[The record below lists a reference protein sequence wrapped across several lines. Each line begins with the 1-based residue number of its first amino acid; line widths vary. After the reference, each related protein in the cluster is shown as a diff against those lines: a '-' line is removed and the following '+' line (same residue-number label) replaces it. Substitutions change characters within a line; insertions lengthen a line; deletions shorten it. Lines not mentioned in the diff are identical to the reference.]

1 MSARTVLGFDTAT
14 PDVAVAATRGG
25 ELLGEARAPAAGRP
39 RHATELLP
47 LVERVASDAGGW
59 DDVDAIAVG
68 LGPGSFTGLRIG
80 IATAR
85 ALAQG
90 RELPLV
96 GVRSLDALAAGIATS
111 LPSGGERPVLAL
123 IDARRSQLFAA
134 LYGPRLEA
142 LLEPFVAAPALLAER
157 VAGLAEAPLAGGDG
171 SLRFR
176 LDLERAGAEVLP
188 DADPRHGLSAKHICL
203 LAAGQA
209 GSAPEEI
216 RPIYLRPPDA
226 HVWQQRDD
234 RADAS

>member
-1 MSARTVLGFDTAT
+1 MSARTLLGFDTAT
-14 PDVAVAATRGG
+14 PDVTVAATRGG
-25 ELLGEARAPAAGRP
+25 ELLGEARASAAGRP
-39 RHATELLP
+39 RHATELLR

-59 DDVDAIAVG
+59 DGVDAIAVG

-80 IATAR
+80 ISTAR

-96 GVRSLDALAAGIATS
+96 GVCSLDALAAGIAARA
-111 LPSGGERPVLAL
+111 PAGERRVLAL

-134 LYGPRLEA
+134 LYGPRLEPIW
-142 LLEPFVAAPALLAER
+142 EPFVVEPAALAVR
-157 VAGLAEAPLAGGDG
+157 VAELAEAPLAGGNG

-176 LDLERAGAEVLP
+176 LDLERAGAEIIP
-188 DADPRHGLSAKHICL
+188 EADPGHELSARQICL
-203 LAAGQA
+203 LAAGQP
-209 GSAPEEI
+209 GSAPEAI

-234 RADAS
+234 RTAES

>member
-1 MSARTVLGFDTAT
+1 MSTDTVLGFDTAT
-14 PDVAVAATRGG
+14 PDVAVAAIRGA
-25 ELLGEARAPAAGRP
+25 EPLAEARAPAAGRP

-59 DDVDAIAVG
+59 DRVDAIAVG

-80 IATAR
+80 ISTAR

-96 GVRSLDALAAGIATS
+96 GVCSLDALAAGIAAR
-111 LPSGGERPVLAL
+111 PHAGGERSVLAL

-134 LYGPRLEA
+134 LYGPRLEP
-142 LLEPFVAAPALLAER
+142 LWEPFVVEPAALAER
-157 VAGLAEAPLAGGDG
+157 VAELGEAPLTGGDG

-176 LDLERAGAEVLP
+176 PDLERAGAEVLP
-188 DADPRHGLSAKHICL
+188 DADPGHGLSARHICL
-203 LAAGQA
+203 LATGQP

-234 RADAS
+234 